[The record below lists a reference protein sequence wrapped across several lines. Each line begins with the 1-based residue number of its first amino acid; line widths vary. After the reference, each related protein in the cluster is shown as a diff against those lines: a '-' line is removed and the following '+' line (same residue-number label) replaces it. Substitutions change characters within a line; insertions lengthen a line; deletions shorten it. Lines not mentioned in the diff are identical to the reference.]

1 MARRRATVL
10 TSGGHEV
17 TSAGGVSVRWSGKA
31 EDAGPARLGM
41 LVLSGGTIR
50 RTTTHPTCRLRPGAS

>member
-1 MARRRATVL
+1 MTRRRATVL
-10 TSGGHEV
+10 TPGGRDV
-17 TSAGGVSVRWSGKA
+17 TSPGGVSVHLSGKA